1 MRCDSFCIMLVG
13 ISLTKRQSWLNKIF
27 FFFFFN
33 RIEFEKISFSRFRQI
48 EDCKNIFLNGT

>member
-27 FFFFFN
+27 FFFFLVN
-33 RIEFEKISFSRFRQI
+33 RIEFEKISFI
-48 EDCKNIFLNGT
+48 YFLSFSAN